1 MSFMTALVELVCDEA
16 VVDEIEQVLDDDEDE
31 EEEDDDEEYLDSVR
45 LMGRGLADV
54 FVVVM

>member
-1 MSFMTALVELVCDEA
+1 MTALVELVCDEA